1 MTLVERF
8 IEFNDWPTSRK
19 TALLSGLAIPAHL
32 FANVV
37 TDILSAQ
44 RHLIDRPLVDLIVW
58 AWLGSIAFCFVV
70 SFAVARRGFEGRWTA
85 PLLILPYGFFMACL
99 MFVFGMAST
108 ALSALYPLAILVVAV
123 SYGPRHGVITLLYVL
138 CMAVLLLFLQVNGR
152 IPFAPALLDRNLDA
166 QNDTLF
172 ALTVFYVFV
181 QIFVVCF
188 ALVMLLLRARQLQQE
203 KLDEAHEKLE
213 HSNRLIRRYVPS
225 QLAEKI
231 IQGDHSELFKPERAK
246 VTVFFSDIEGF
257 TEASDH
263 LDPEDLAALLNEYLS
278 EMMVIAERHGATINQ
293 IVGDGIM
300 IFFGAPQA
308 TSDKDHALRAV
319 RMALEMQRRMV
330 ELEDVWVNRGI
341 QKPFRARIGIN
352 TGHASVGDYGSPGRK
367 LYSAIG
373 VQTNLAARI
382 QAHCDPGKVLFS
394 HSTWAL
400 VHDDFPCTGKGELT
414 LKGVHYPVPVYE
426 IEIDRA
432 PPPSAE
438 SRRTV

>member
-19 TALLSGLAIPAHL
+19 TALLSGLAILAHL

-37 TDILSAQ
+37 VDTLAAQ
-44 RHLIDRPLVDLIVW
+44 RPWINLPLVDLIMW
-58 AWLGSIAFCFVV
+58 PWLGSIAFCFVV
-70 SFAVARRGFEGRWTA
+70 SFAAARRGFEGRWTVY
-85 PLLILPYGFFMACL
+85 LLMVPYGFFMALL
-99 MFVFGMAST
+99 MFVFGTAST
-108 ALSALYPLAILVVAV
+108 ALSALYPLTILLVAV
-123 SYGPRHGVITLLYVL
+123 WYGPRLAAINFLYVL
-138 CMAVLLLFLQVNGR
+138 FLAVLLLFLQVSGR

-188 ALVMLLLRARQLQQE
+188 ALVMLLLLARQLQQK
-203 KLDEAHEKLE
+203 KLDEAHQKLE
-213 HSNRLIRRYVPS
+213 YSSRLIRRYVPS

-231 IQGDHSELFKPERAK
+231 IAGEHSEMFKPERAK
-246 VTVFFSDIEGF
+246 VTVFFSDVEGF

-293 IVGDGIM
+293 LVGDAIM

-400 VHDDFPCTGKGELT
+400 VHDEFPCTDKGELT
-414 LKGVHYPVPVYE
+414 LKGVHYPVRVYE
-426 IEIDRA
+426 IETGVSG
-432 PPPSAE
+432 PPPA
-438 SRRTV
+438 RNR